1 MSAKYFKNLFYF
13 KVLSLP
19 SNFTYNPPGT
29 KIILEHPPSQIRR
42 QTLHSHQ
49 PIMMPHLGDI
59 KNIDE
64 SISDIYSTQEHTSHF
79 RDKSGQQNVDEIV
92 TIRVPREPKTEDM
105 VKVKRIN
112 ETNDQNKRSLLVP
125 HDPKPV
131 NRLFGSTKHLFQ
143 KQLSMETVEET
154 TFLLSVPNTRK
165 TEEIKI
171 PLPKHDSQES
181 VQRII
186 TERRKLDENFK
197 EINKYDIY
205 EVSRKQGNGKTVEGD
220 GGNKDNTEGDS
231 QC

>member
-1 MSAKYFKNLFYF
+1 
-13 KVLSLP
+13 
-19 SNFTYNPPGT
+19 
-29 KIILEHPPSQIRR
+29 
-42 QTLHSHQ
+42 
-49 PIMMPHLGDI
+49 MMAHLGDI

-64 SISDIYSTQEHTSHF
+64 SISDIYSTQEHAPHF
-79 RDKSGQQNVDEIV
+79 RDKSNQQNFDEIV
-92 TIRVPREPKTEDM
+92 TIRVPREDM
-105 VKVKRIN
+105 VNVKRTN
-112 ETNDQNKRSLLVP
+112 ETNDQNKRSLLIP

-143 KQLSMETVEET
+143 KQMSMETVEET

-186 TERRKLDENFK
+186 TERRKLDENLK

-205 EVSRKQGNGKTVEGD
+205 EVSRKQSNGKTGEGD
-220 GGNKDNTEGDS
+220 GENKDNTEGDS